1 MHKQLVVKWHNIIGT
16 GRECYVYLHRAQD
29 TRLAL
34 KQVPIVPATPV
45 MRNCAFFPPIQC
57 DAMCLAEGQG
67 EETGKD
73 LASMRRRGTVGLPAL
88 LSQQLA
94 LRWHI
99 DLYIVAVNGIAI
111 ILSWQS
117 PGIGERHMMRH
128 LTLRVDRHLVVNR
141 TGN

>member
-16 GRECYVYLHRAQD
+16 GRECYVYLHNAQA

-57 DAMCLAEGQG
+57 DAMCLAEGQS

-73 LASMRRRGTVGLPAL
+73 IASMRRRDTVGLPAL
-88 LSQQLA
+88 LGQQLA
-94 LRWHI
+94 RRWHI
-99 DLYIVAVNGIAI
+99 DLHVVAVNRVAV
-111 ILSWQS
+111 ILPRQC
-117 PGIGERHMMRH
+117 P
-128 LTLRVDRHLVVNR
+128 
-141 TGN
+141 